1 VTFIAEAQIEARVAE
16 LWRQHSLAVGFDVE
30 RLLDDLKLDLCWEP
44 LDDSD
49 GQGAI
54 LGQLIPA
61 KRLVVLNER
70 HKERLEK
77 DDGRQLRFT
86 IGHEVGHWILHSEG
100 VGDGAEALI
109 ADERTMCRDGSR
121 ESIEIQAEMFSAAL
135 LIQRD
140 ALRAALSEGAW
151 RGWAPV
157 YALAEKFVVTPTA
170 MKNRLRGLGW
180 AHLDEAGAPVGGPAP
195 PDGQQS
201 LLG

>member
-16 LWRQHSLAVGFDVE
+16 LWRRHSLAVGFDVE
-30 RLLDDLKLDLCWEP
+30 KLLDDLKLDLCWEL

-54 LGQLIPA
+54 VGQLIPA

-70 HKERLEK
+70 HEERLEK
-77 DDGRQLRFT
+77 DGRRQLRFT
-86 IGHEVGHWILHSEG
+86 IGHEIGHWVLHSEG
-100 VGDGAEALI
+100 LGEGAESLI

-140 ALRAALSEGAW
+140 ALRAALPQGEW
-151 RGWAPV
+151 RGWRPV
-157 YALAEKFVVTPTA
+157 YELAEQFLVTPTA
-170 MKNRLRGLGW
+170 MKNRLRRLDW
-180 AHLDEAGAPVGGPAP
+180 AHLDAVDVPISGSAPAN
-195 PDGQQS
+195 GQVS
-201 LLG
+201 LLN

>member
-1 VTFIAEAQIEARVAE
+1 MTFIAEAQIEARVAE

-30 RLLDDLKLDLCWEP
+30 RLLDDLKLDLCWEL
-44 LDDSD
+44 LDDTD
-49 GQGAI
+49 GRGAI

-77 DDGRQLRFT
+77 DGGRQLRFT

-100 VGDGAEALI
+100 LGEGAKGLI
-109 ADERTMCRDGSR
+109 ADERTMCRDGSQ

-135 LIQRD
+135 LVQRD
-140 ALRAALSEGAW
+140 ALQAALPEREW

-170 MKNRLRGLGW
+170 MKNRLKGLGW
-180 AHLDEAGAPVGGPAP
+180 AHLDEAGAPVNGPAP